1 MKKKLMFNVSRDNYT
16 LLRWFRIMKIMTC
29 ILLIGL
35 MPISAS
41 VYSQDKEINV
51 KSMHSSIKE
60 VLRHIEEVSN
70 YSFVYNQAAINVDQV
85 VTVQTEKQS
94 IMDILD
100 EILEGKG
107 IHYKIVENKVILYPS
122 NSVKAENQDNVFTV
136 KGAVTDADGEPLPG
150 VNVFEQGNPTNGVI
164 TGIDGNY
171 SIQISSPDAI
181 LSFTYIGFEAQDVNV
196 TGRSNINITLVEE
209 FTDLDEVVVVGY
221 GTQRKVNLTGA
232 VTTIDGEALE
242 SRPTENILKSLQ
254 GTVPGVTIID
264 RPGGTS
270 ISIRGRG
277 TFAGASSPLY
287 IVDGIEVSSDFFNNL
302 DPTVVENISFLKDAA
317 SASIYGAKA
326 AYGVVLVT
334 TKQGK
339 KEALH
344 VTYNGSYG
352 AQKATYIPEVLN
364 STQYAEMYRTS
375 ELNSGIEEA
384 NLRYSLEDIQK
395 YRDGSDPDLYP
406 NSNWFDLVLEPS
418 AMFTKH
424 SLNLSG
430 GSDKVQYLFG
440 LGYQRDESLTPGIAT
455 DRYNFL
461 TKATADL
468 KDWLTVSTNVNFIYK
483 KYNNDLGGSS
493 LTEFLRVPPTQV
505 ARHTN
510 GNWGSVRDF
519 RQATAVEIGYNPLR
533 RLMTR
538 GRDYNDT
545 KHFLGNVNAIIK
557 PFEGFKFTNQ
567 LAYNF
572 YDYRRFEFLNT
583 LEGVPSYIN
592 PNETPIA
599 GSDVNQMKN
608 YWSYSEKL
616 VYDGWINY
624 DKTLNSIHNI
634 GIMLGM
640 HADSWH
646 SKNLDVGRKMFP
658 SNDMNAISG
667 GSTDPDNQLTTKG
680 AFNEETSLS
689 YFGRVTYDLD
699 GRYLFEAKF

>member
-483 KYNNDLGGSS
+483 KYNN
-493 LTEFLRVPPTQV
+493 
-505 ARHTN
+505 
-510 GNWGSVRDF
+510 
-519 RQATAVEIGYNPLR
+519 
-533 RLMTR
+533 
-538 GRDYNDT
+538 
-545 KHFLGNVNAIIK
+545 
-557 PFEGFKFTNQ
+557 
-567 LAYNF
+567 
-572 YDYRRFEFLNT
+572 
-583 LEGVPSYIN
+583 
-592 PNETPIA
+592 
-599 GSDVNQMKN
+599 
-608 YWSYSEKL
+608 
-616 VYDGWINY
+616 
-624 DKTLNSIHNI
+624 
-634 GIMLGM
+634 
-640 HADSWH
+640 
-646 SKNLDVGRKMFP
+646 
-658 SNDMNAISG
+658 
-667 GSTDPDNQLTTKG
+667 
-680 AFNEETSLS
+680 
-689 YFGRVTYDLD
+689 
-699 GRYLFEAKF
+699 